1 MKRHILVVFLYV
13 TLSVANGYLN
23 IPDGEKKKYAEEKK
37 GWERNSTLSSKGEEK
52 YNDHHTQNQNDKI
65 GHRAHG
71 IFNSRFFALALI
83 GVASIYVFI
92 MIC

>member
-23 IPDGEKKKYAEEKK
+23 IPDGEKKKYAKEKK

-52 YNDHHTQNQNDKI
+52 YNDHHT
-65 GHRAHG
+65 
-71 IFNSRFFALALI
+71 
-83 GVASIYVFI
+83 
-92 MIC
+92 